1 MIQAEGSPMG
11 PLIRAVN
18 QIARSLAAD
27 FPQVAVDTLAYQYT
41 QPPPTITVPEPNVI
55 IRLCDISSNM
65 GAPLT
70 DPSNEMFAKVIAGWN
85 AISKRIYIWNY
96 VVDFGDLVMSFPNYY
111 SLGPN
116 VDFFAAHGVR
126 GIFEEGPGMGPG
138 DGTDMEELKDYGKT
152 DRHSNPDEATLIHV
166 LMSRM
171 YPTVVWPTPT
181 IDAILTADC
190 WRAGACCCLLCA
202 CSDGGEDVGP
212 QPGPRAPHL
221 RVP

>member
-1 MIQAEGSPMG
+1 VIQAEGSPMG

-70 DPSNEMFAKVIAGWN
+70 DPSNEVFAKVIAGWN

-126 GIFEEGPGMGPG
+126 GIFQEGPGMGPG
-138 DGTDMEELKDYGKT
+138 DGTDLEELKDYG
-152 DRHSNPDEATLIHV
+152 RHTQHIVLISYPDPCI
-166 LMSRM
+166 RGR
-171 YPTVVWPTPT
+171 WPLQAHCRLHTH
-181 IDAILTADC
+181 C
-190 WRAGACCCLLCA
+190 RRQ
-202 CSDGGEDVGP
+202 S
-212 QPGPRAPHL
+212 HS
-221 RVP
+221 